1 MSVYAYLPRELA
13 RLNVQRK
20 AAGLDRGQVREHVR
34 LAQEHE
40 EQSRSAPAGPTN
52 LGQLAIAVWH
62 CLEWE
67 RIAHVMTEQQMP
79 VYEPGQDR
87 RVARWEEIRLQ
98 RLSSDTAEAEQAG
111 GEAAAVVRERVYR
124 IVAQQNGGAHSGA
137 LAVTVHLMASS
148 ISDAAGRA
156 SVIWGRQDGLYERGG
171 YQITRIDQIL
181 PEAGEL
187 F

>member
-1 MSVYAYLPRELA
+1 MSVYEYLPRELA
-13 RLNVQRK
+13 RLDVQRK
-20 AAGLDRGQVREHVR
+20 AAGLDRGRVRERVR

-40 EQSRSAPAGPTN
+40 EQSRSEPTGPTT
-52 LGQLAIAVWH
+52 LGRLAIAVWH

-67 RIAHVMTEQQMP
+67 RIAHVMAEQQMP
-79 VYEPGQDR
+79 VYEPGQDG

-98 RLSSDTAEAEQAG
+98 RLSSHAAEAGQTG
-111 GEAAAVVRERVYR
+111 GEDAAVARERVYR
-124 IVAQQNGGAHSGA
+124 IVAQQNGGTHSGA
-137 LAVTVHLMASS
+137 LAVTAHLMASS
-148 ISDAAGRA
+148 ISDAAWRA
-156 SVIWGRQDGLYERGG
+156 SVIWGRRDGLYERGG